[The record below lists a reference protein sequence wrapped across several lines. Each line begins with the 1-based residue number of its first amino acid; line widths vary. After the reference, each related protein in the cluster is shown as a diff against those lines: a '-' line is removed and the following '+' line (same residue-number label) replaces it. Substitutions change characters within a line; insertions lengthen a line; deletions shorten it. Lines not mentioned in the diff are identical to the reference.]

1 MSNNKIFTKCP
12 NCDYEFSKKQKIAI
26 TFVNGK
32 MVIRCPLC
40 KKYFRYKEFGENEII
55 EDLENLKN
63 RKKGLKYKASEDK
76 KKANFK
82 LLDKMLYNNYKLT
95 NKELM
100 ERLEI
105 SETEFYRTYGEKVKE
120 IRAKY
125 SQQSLF

>member
-1 MSNNKIFTKCP
+1 MDNKIFTVCP
-12 NCDYEFSKKQKIAI
+12 NCTYEFSKKQKIAI
-26 TFVNGK
+26 TFVGGK
-32 MVIRCPLC
+32 MVIKCPLC
-40 KKYFRYKEFGENEII
+40 KRYFKYKEFGKNEII
-55 EDLENLKN
+55 EDIEKLKD

-82 LLDKMLYNNYKLT
+82 LLDKLLYSNYKLT

-120 IRAKY
+120 IRSKY
-125 SQQSLF
+125 MQQSLF